1 MTKVIVVRL
10 PEDTCDDCA
19 KQIVE
24 EVLQEE
30 HGLTL
35 DEVDLSVVTV
45 KAVNIPSAIKE
56 MLDSMPPQFKQALGE
71 MLKQNQESRNEG

>member
-45 KAVNIPSAIKE
+45 KAVSIPPAIKE
-56 MLDSMPPQFKQALGE
+56 ILDSIPPQLKQALGA
-71 MLKQNQESRNEG
+71 MLKESRNEG